1 MLNPLLDQKYASYDE
16 LEGSNR
22 IIVPFM
28 ACGDLNT
35 QYDSDKTYPLIID
48 GKNYSFSSPIN
59 PPINPPYQQA
69 KYLKQNNLIGKSE
82 TNFQDLNSNE
92 NSNEVKNHEKLTD
105 SKQDLNSNLSDLTI
119 SN

>member
-1 MLNPLLDQKYASYDE
+1 MLNPLLDQKYTSYDE

-22 IIVPFM
+22 IIVPFI

-48 GKNYSFSSPIN
+48 GKDYNFSSPVN
-59 PPINPPYQQA
+59 PPINPPYKQA
-69 KYLKQNNLIGKSE
+69 KFLKQNNMIGKSDQS
-82 TNFQDLNSNE
+82 FQDRDSNE
-92 NSNEVKNHEKLTD
+92 NSSDLKNEDD
-105 SKQDLNSNLSDLTI
+105 SGQFKHDINSNLSDLTI